1 MGRTVGQCSVARRS
15 TRSSRSRGADSR
27 NEKARRRRERDGAR
41 ARTESTHVGRSC
53 VPASSLTSSR
63 GLTPPCRASGASG
76 SERRTRSLG
85 GVRRK
90 KSFFFS
96 SGSPTRFGRKGIFF
110 FHFERNARGELT
122 TRRPRGAPTRPRGS
136 CFPRWSRGARD
147 PRTPPRRKSPRTW
160 TAPAWMTSLAPP
172 RARIRGEKSSFPR

>member
-1 MGRTVGQCSVARRS
+1 MGRTSVSAPSLGVRRG
-15 TRSSRSRGADSR
+15 RRGRGAPTR
-27 NEKARRRRERDGAR
+27 ETEKRGGRERGGAR

-85 GVRRK
+85 GVRRLDLFIFRRK
-90 KSFFFS
+90 PDVASVGREFFF
-96 SGSPTRFGRKGIFF
+96 PLRK
-110 FHFERNARGELT
+110 HNARGELT

-136 CFPRWSRGARD
+136 CFPRWSRGARG

-172 RARIRGEKSSFPR
+172 RARIRSEKSSFPR

>member
-1 MGRTVGQCSVARRS
+1 MGRTSVSAPSLGVRRG
-15 TRSSRSRGADSR
+15 RRGRGAPTR
-27 NEKARRRRERDGAR
+27 ETEKRGGRERGGAR

-85 GVRRK
+85 GVRRLDL
-90 KSFFFS
+90 FILG
-96 SGSPTRFGRKGIFF
+96 GSPTSLARFVRFGRKGIFF
-110 FHFERNARGELT
+110 STRELT

-136 CFPRWSRGARD
+136 CFPRWSRGARG

-172 RARIRGEKSSFPR
+172 RARIRSEKSSFPR

>member
-1 MGRTVGQCSVARRS
+1 MGRTSVSAPSLGVRRG
-15 TRSSRSRGADSR
+15 RRGRGAPTR
-27 NEKARRRRERDGAR
+27 ETEKRGGRERGGAR

-53 VPASSLTSSR
+53 VPASSVTFSR
-63 GLTPPCRASGASG
+63 CLTPPCRASGASG

-85 GVRRK
+85 GVRRLDL
-90 KSFFFS
+90 FFFG
-96 SGSPTRFGRKGIFF
+96 GSPTSLRSEGNFF
-110 FHFERNARGELT
+110 FPLRKHNARGELT

-136 CFPRWSRGARD
+136 CFPRWSRGARG

-172 RARIRGEKSSFPR
+172 RARIRCEKSAFPR